1 MVHNSKC
8 KLNTWIVKQKNKTFI
23 IFLKQNQQ
31 LNTRSTTRD
40 IDCVK
45 SFVEKYGN
53 FDEEPGTCSGWNP
66 NPDERSSNYFSKFA
80 DCMIFPFDQVQ
91 NAETEE
97 ELCEPLEEISKCEA
111 ATPKCKNEFVGL
123 AYGIAQVSQIKTSK
137 VTHLLFETKGIIF
150 YFSMLNLTMR
160 AKNGELVS
168 KSSLKSMEKL

>member
-53 FDEEPGTCSGWNP
+53 FGEEPGTCSGWNR
-66 NPDERSSNYFSKFA
+66 DELSSAYFSEFA
-80 DCMIFPFDQVQ
+80 DCMIFPFDSVR

-111 ATPKCKNEFVGL
+111 ANPKCKNEFDGL
-123 AYGIAQVSQIKTSK
+123 AYGIAEVS
-137 VTHLLFETKGIIF
+137 
-150 YFSMLNLTMR
+150 
-160 AKNGELVS
+160 
-168 KSSLKSMEKL
+168 